1 VLQIDTWNNDEGSW
15 LQSTLRF
22 VAREARELRPG
33 RETVRVLDAGE
44 SLPRGRYAARA
55 WQATAHFRS

>member
-33 RETVRVLDAGE
+33 RETVITLLADILIIRTI
-44 SLPRGRYAARA
+44 RA
-55 WQATAHFRS
+55 